1 MKPTARLSILSAL
14 CLVSGACYVQRPL
27 ETVPPP
33 PSTRIVAQLTDSGTV
48 AMGNALGPGVLGV
61 EGVVATAD
69 QNEWTLQMVRTDLR
83 DGRQIEWN
91 REPVKFPRQAFTNT
105 QVVRVDKTRS
115 WLAGGLLIA
124 GAFLAARA
132 FNLLGASD
140 GEPNEEPPPASL
152 VPSGGR

>member
-1 MKPTARLSILSAL
+1 MKVTARLSLLTALSL
-14 CLVSGACYVQRPL
+14 MSGACYVQRPL
-27 ETVPPP
+27 QTVPPP
-33 PSTRIVAQLTDSGTV
+33 PTTRIVAQLTDSGTV
-48 AMGNALGPGVLGV
+48 TMGNALGPGVLGV
-61 EGVVATAD
+61 EGVISTAD
-69 QNEWTLQMVRTDLR
+69 QNEWTVQMLRTDLR

-105 QVVRVDKTRS
+105 QVVVIDKTRS
-115 WLAGGLLIA
+115 WLAGGLIVV

-152 VPSGGR
+152 VPLGDR